1 MNEKGANIDLV
12 FRNGL
17 KDFEVLP
24 PPEVW
29 DGIRPVVKFKPH
41 PFIFLKVAAV
51 ITVLLTVSF
60 FTYRWSRELSA
71 GPEGSIIAFNV
82 EASAPV
88 ISRPNNNPRNL
99 QSVKYDQIKN
109 SPVVLTDGSN
119 TATIIQEIETID
131 SPEEVTYIQK
141 IKSLSIINNET
152 VLGPF
157 LKSFNPSHE
166 TSIKIREPELQYF
179 PENIITKPENRWS
192 IAALASPTY
201 YSSFNSGNDGLSK
214 QLMESEE
221 PLFSYS
227 GGVAFS
233 YKISKRFSI
242 QSGLY
247 YSSLGQKVEGINS
260 FSGFKPYDNA
270 KGVDNFKVL
279 TTNGTIHTSNPDV
292 FLVADGSDRIL
303 TDFTNDVIDPKKA
316 NLQPVNSSLNQNF
329 SYLEL
334 PVVLRY
340 KIVDKTIG
348 INLIGGISYNLL
360 VNNIVYT
367 TLDGNRYPVGDTK
380 GLNPLTLSSSLGMG
394 MEYKVSGKLSL
405 NLEPTLRYYINPF
418 SVTTGSYTHPYSF
431 GIFSGLSYKF

>member
-1 MNEKGANIDLV
+1 MNEKGANIDLL

-29 DGIRPVVKFKPH
+29 DGIRPVVKLRSR
-41 PFIFLKVAAV
+41 PFISLKVAAM

-60 FTYRWSRELSA
+60 FTYRWSREISA
-71 GPEGSIIAFNV
+71 IPEGSIVAFNV

-88 ISRPNNNPRNL
+88 ISRPDNNPRNL
-99 QSVKYDQIKN
+99 QNIKYDQIKN
-109 SPVVLTDGSN
+109 LPVLLTDVSN
-119 TATIIQEIETID
+119 TAAIIQEFETDD
-131 SPEEVTYIQK
+131 SPEEVTFVQNSR
-141 IKSLSIINNET
+141 SLSIINNET
-152 VLGPF
+152 VAGPF
-157 LKSFNPSHE
+157 LRSFNASNE
-166 TSIKIREPELQYF
+166 TAIKIREPELQYF
-179 PENIITKPENRWS
+179 QENITAKPQNRWS

-201 YSSFNSGNDGLSK
+201 YSSFNSGSDALSK
-214 QLMESEE
+214 QLSASEQ

-233 YKISKRFSI
+233 YKITKRLSI

-247 YSSLGQKVEGINS
+247 YSALGQKVEGINS

-270 KGVDNFKVL
+270 KGVDNFQVL
-279 TTNGTIHTSNPDV
+279 TTSGTIHTSNPDV
-292 FLVADGSDRIL
+292 FLNAVGSNRII
-303 TDFTNDVIDPKKA
+303 TEFTNDVIDPKKA
-316 NLQPVNSSLNQNF
+316 NLQPVSTSLNQ
-329 SYLEL
+329 SLGYLEL

-340 KIVDKTIG
+340 KVLDRTIG
-348 INLIGGISYNLL
+348 INLIGGVSYNLL
-360 VNNIVYT
+360 VTNSVYT
-367 TLDGNRYPVGDTK
+367 SLDGNKYPVGDTK

-394 MEYKVSGKLSL
+394 MEYKVSDKLSL
-405 NLEPTLRYYINPF
+405 NFEPTFRYYINPF

>member
-1 MNEKGANIDLV
+1 MNEKGANIDLL

-29 DGIRPVVKFKPH
+29 DGIRPVVKLRSR
-41 PFIFLKVAAV
+41 PFISLKVAAM

-60 FTYRWSRELSA
+60 FTYRWSREISA
-71 GPEGSIIAFNV
+71 IPEGSIVAFNV

-88 ISRPNNNPRNL
+88 ISMPDNNPRNL
-99 QSVKYDQIKN
+99 QDIKYDQIKN
-109 SPVVLTDGSN
+109 LPVLLTDYSN
-119 TATIIQEIETID
+119 TAGIIQEIETDD
-131 SPEEVTYIQK
+131 SPEEVTFVQNTR
-141 IKSLSIINNET
+141 SLSIINNKT
-152 VLGPF
+152 VSGPF
-157 LKSFNPSHE
+157 LRSFNASHE
-166 TSIKIREPELQYF
+166 TAIKIREPELQYF
-179 PENIITKPENRWS
+179 QENIRAKPQNRWS

-201 YSSFNSGNDGLSK
+201 YSSFNSGNDGISK
-214 QLMESEE
+214 QLMESEQ

-227 GGVAFS
+227 GGVALS
-233 YKISKRFSI
+233 YKITKRLSI

-247 YSSLGQKVEGINS
+247 YSALGQKVEGINS

-270 KGVDNFKVL
+270 KGVDNFQVL
-279 TTNGTIHTSNPDV
+279 TTSGTIHTSNPDV
-292 FLVADGSDRIL
+292 FLNAVGSNRLI
-303 TDFTNDVIDPKKA
+303 TEFTNDVIDPKKA
-316 NLQPVNSSLNQNF
+316 NLQPVNTSLNQSL

-340 KIVDKTIG
+340 KVLDRTIG
-348 INLIGGISYNLL
+348 INLIGGVSYNLL
-360 VNNIVYT
+360 VTNSVYT
-367 TLDGNRYPVGDTK
+367 SLDGNKYPVGDTK

-394 MEYKVSGKLSL
+394 MEYKVSDKLSL
-405 NLEPTLRYYINPF
+405 NFEPTFRYYINPF

>member
-29 DGIRPVVKFKPH
+29 DGIRPFVKIRPR
-41 PFIFLKVAAV
+41 PFIFLRVAAV

-60 FTYRWSRELSA
+60 FTYRWSRELSTGPA
-71 GPEGSIIAFNV
+71 GSVFAFNM
-82 EASAPV
+82 EASSPV
-88 ISRPNNNPRNL
+88 ISQPDNNPQNL
-99 QSVKYDQIKN
+99 PTIKYNQIKN
-109 SPVVLTDGSN
+109 SPDVLTDVVDP
-119 TATIIQEIETID
+119 TTTLPEIETIAT
-131 SPEEVTYIQK
+131 PEEVIYIQET
-141 IKSLSIINNET
+141 KSLSITKNET
-152 VLGPF
+152 LRGPF
-157 LKSFNPSHE
+157 LTSLNTSQGN
-166 TSIKIREPELQYF
+166 SIKIKEPDLQYF
-179 PENIITKPENRWS
+179 PENITTKPKNRWS

-201 YSSFNSGNDGLSK
+201 YSSFNSGSDGLSK
-214 QLMESEE
+214 QLMESEQ

-247 YSSLGQKVEGINS
+247 YSALGQKVEGINS
-260 FSGFKPYDNA
+260 FSGFKPYDNT

-279 TTNGTIHTSNPDV
+279 TINGTIHTSNPDV
-292 FLVADGSDRIL
+292 FLNAVGSNRLI
-303 TDFTNDVIDPKKA
+303 TEFTNDVIDPKKA
-316 NLQPVNSSLNQNF
+316 NLQPVNTSLNQSL

-340 KIVDKTIG
+340 KVLDRTIG
-348 INLIGGISYNLL
+348 INLIGGVSYNLL
-360 VNNIVYT
+360 VTNSVYT
-367 TLDGNRYPVGDTK
+367 SLDGNKYPVGDTK

-394 MEYKVSGKLSL
+394 MEYKVSDKLSL
-405 NLEPTLRYYINPF
+405 NFEPTFRYYINPF